1 MIIRYLLLNMKKILI
16 KIGKALRVIQREG
29 IFCGGKRIVNF
40 ILRFFWMMKKLP
52 GGDVIFITNGI
63 GDSALYRTVHVSE
76 ELNLK
81 GIKSFVTVEESPYLL
96 RYADSFKVFVFHR
109 TLHSPKIEKLIEKI
123 KEQEKEII
131 FETDDLVFDS
141 KYFKGLDYLENI
153 NMLER
158 KQFEKGIGEEILNN
172 PYVKVCTTT
181 TSYLAKKLEEHGKK
195 VFIVSNKL
203 SRKDLETAENI
214 LKSGNMEGDGKMR
227 LGYFSG
233 TISHNKDFAVISD
246 VLMEVMEK
254 HQNVELFLAGPL
266 DIENKLNK
274 FKKRIKQFPYVE
286 RIKHFGNIAKVD
298 VNLAPLEIGNPFCE
312 AKSELK
318 FFEAGIVA
326 VPTIASATQT
336 FKEAISDGIDGF
348 VASDTEEWK
357 NKLEELILR
366 PELCSRMGQEARK
379 KALEKYST
387 QSGDNEEYY
396 AYLRSK
402 IGSSQTL

>member
-1 MIIRYLLLNMKKILI
+1 MLLNMKKFLI
-16 KIGKALRVIQREG
+16 KTGKALKIIQREG

-40 ILRFFWMMKKLP
+40 ILYFFQMMKKLP
-52 GGDVIFITNGI
+52 GGDVLFVTNGI

-96 RYADSFKVFVFHR
+96 GYADSFKVFVFHR
-109 TLHSPKIEKLIEKI
+109 TLHSPKMEKLIEKI
-123 KEQEKEII
+123 KEQGKEII

-141 KYFKGLDYLENI
+141 RYFKGVDYLENI
-153 NMLER
+153 NTLER

-172 PYVKVCTTT
+172 SYVKVCTTT
-181 TSYLAKKLEEHGKK
+181 TLYLAEKLKEYGKE
-195 VFIVSNKL
+195 VFIVPNRL
-203 SRKDLETAENI
+203 SQNDLKMAENV
-214 LKSGNMEGDGKMR
+214 LKSGNKTDDGKIR

-233 TISHNKDFAVISD
+233 TISHNKDFAVISN
-246 VLMEVMEK
+246 VLMEIMEK
-254 HQNVELFLAGPL
+254 HQNVELFLVGPL
-266 DIENKLNK
+266 DIESKLNK
-274 FKKRIKQFPYVE
+274 FRERIKQLPYVP
-286 RIKHFGNIAKVD
+286 RKKHFENISKVD
-298 VNLAPLEIGNPFCE
+298 INLAPLEIGNPFCE

-318 FFEAGIVA
+318 FFEAGIVGI
-326 VPTIASATQT
+326 PTVASATQT
-336 FKEAISDGIDGF
+336 FKEAISDGINGF

-357 NKLEELILR
+357 NKLERLILS
-366 PELCSRMGQEARK
+366 PELRSRMGQEARK

-402 IGSSQTL
+402 IVLSQTSK

>member
-1 MIIRYLLLNMKKILI
+1 MKKFLI
-16 KIGKALRVIQREG
+16 KTGKALKIIQREG

-40 ILRFFWMMKKLP
+40 ILYFFQMMKKLP
-52 GGDVIFITNGI
+52 GGDVLFVTNGI

-96 RYADSFKVFVFHR
+96 GYADSFKVFVFHR
-109 TLHSPKIEKLIEKI
+109 TLHSPKMEKLIEKI
-123 KEQEKEII
+123 KEQGKEII

-141 KYFKGLDYLENI
+141 RYFKGVDYLENI
-153 NMLER
+153 NTLER

-172 PYVKVCTTT
+172 SYVKVCTTT
-181 TSYLAKKLEEHGKK
+181 TLYLAEKLKEYGKE
-195 VFIVSNKL
+195 VFIVPNRL
-203 SRKDLETAENI
+203 SQNDLKMAENV
-214 LKSGNMEGDGKMR
+214 LKSGNKTDDGKIR

-233 TISHNKDFAVISD
+233 TISHNKDFAVISN
-246 VLMEVMEK
+246 VLMEIMEK
-254 HQNVELFLAGPL
+254 HQNVELFLVGPL
-266 DIENKLNK
+266 DIESKLNK
-274 FKKRIKQFPYVE
+274 FRERIKQLPYVP
-286 RIKHFGNIAKVD
+286 RKKHFENISKVD
-298 VNLAPLEIGNPFCE
+298 INLAPLEIGNPFCE

-318 FFEAGIVA
+318 FFEAGIVGI
-326 VPTIASATQT
+326 PTVASATQT
-336 FKEAISDGIDGF
+336 FKEAISDGINGF

-357 NKLEELILR
+357 NKLERLILS
-366 PELCSRMGQEARK
+366 PELRSRMGQEARK

-402 IGSSQTL
+402 IVLSQTSK